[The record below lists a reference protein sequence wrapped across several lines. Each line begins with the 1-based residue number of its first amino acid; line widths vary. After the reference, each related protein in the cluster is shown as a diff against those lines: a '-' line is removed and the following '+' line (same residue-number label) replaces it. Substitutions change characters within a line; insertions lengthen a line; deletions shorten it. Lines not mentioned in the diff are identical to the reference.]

1 MATMKSCENTQNKF
15 LDPDWSSSV
24 LIESYR
30 NNEREHGKSL
40 ENLNTNSNWGC
51 TIQAIFKILPKLL
64 QTSGESNLKKNANFT
79 RSVNH

>member
-1 MATMKSCENTQNKF
+1 MATMKPCENMQNKF

-30 NNEREHGKSL
+30 NNEREHGQSL

-64 QTSGESNLKKNANFT
+64 QTSGESNLKKKMQIS
-79 RSVNH
+79 REV